1 MVRYDAAGCDE
12 NIMSMFSKLFGTKKA
27 VVQNSFVKMPI
38 FHETLAF
45 PLPDDWSIEPA
56 LRTLD
61 EGTFV
66 LEFVGE
72 GQSAEKWQDKLT
84 VQGFNNANDDI
95 DLNARKLLKM
105 MQEEMASLN
114 EEAFYSE
121 ELFSE
126 TIVSKQ
132 KIAVVMG
139 LKKLPDD
146 ATQSQFGLYM
156 LIEGEHDIY
165 IVQRSWKGKPNRE
178 GFLVPREELNVWLAD
193 FKQIALSETD
203 AE

>member
-1 MVRYDAAGCDE
+1 MGL
-12 NIMSMFSKLFGTKKA
+12 FSKLFGAKKP

-45 PLPDDWSIEPA
+45 PLPEEWSIEPA
-56 LRTLD
+56 FRSLD

-72 GQSAEKWQDKLT
+72 GQSAEQWQDKLT

-95 DLNARKLLKM
+95 DLNARRLLKM

-114 EEAFYSE
+114 KDAFYSE

-139 LKKLPDD
+139 LRSLPDD

-156 LIEGEHDIY
+156 IIEGEHDIY
-165 IVQRSWKGKPNRE
+165 IVQRSWKGALNKD
-178 GFLVPREELNVWLAD
+178 GFLVPKEEVNAWLED

>member
-1 MVRYDAAGCDE
+1 MGL
-12 NIMSMFSKLFGTKKA
+12 FSKLFRAKKA

-45 PLPDDWSIEPA
+45 PLPDEWSIEPA
-56 LRTLD
+56 LRTVD

-72 GQSAEKWQDKLT
+72 GQSSEQWKDKLT

-114 EEAFYSE
+114 EESFYSE

-165 IVQRSWKGKPNRE
+165 IVQRSWKGKPNSD
-178 GFLVPREELNVWLAD
+178 GFLVPREEVNAWLED
-193 FKQIALSETD
+193 FKQITLSETD
-203 AE
+203 AA

>member
-1 MVRYDAAGCDE
+1 MGL
-12 NIMSMFSKLFGTKKA
+12 FSKLFGSKKA

-45 PLPDDWSIEPA
+45 PLPDTWPIEPA
-56 LRTLD
+56 FRSLD
-61 EGTFV
+61 DGTFV

-72 GQSAEKWQDKLT
+72 GQSAEKWHEKLT
-84 VQGFNNANDDI
+84 VQGFNNANDDV

-114 EEAFYSE
+114 EEGFYSE

-126 TIVSKQ
+126 TVISKQ
-132 KIAVVMG
+132 KIAVMMG

-165 IVQRSWKGKPNRE
+165 IVQRSWKGAPNKD
-178 GFLVPREELNVWLAD
+178 GFLVPREELNAWLED
-193 FKQIALSETD
+193 FKQITLSEID
-203 AE
+203 AK

>member
-1 MVRYDAAGCDE
+1 MGL
-12 NIMSMFSKLFGTKKA
+12 FSKLFGAKKP

-72 GQSAEKWQDKLT
+72 GQSSEQWQDKLT

-105 MQEEMASLN
+105 MQDEMASLN
-114 EEAFYSE
+114 RDAFYSE

-126 TIVSKQ
+126 TVVSKQ

-156 LIEGEHDIY
+156 IIEGEHDIY
-165 IVQRSWKGKPNRE
+165 IVQRSWKGALNKD
-178 GFLVPREELNVWLAD
+178 GFLVPREEVSAWLED

>member
-1 MVRYDAAGCDE
+1 MGL
-12 NIMSMFSKLFGTKKA
+12 FSKLFSAKKA

-38 FHETLAF
+38 FHETVAF

-56 LRTLD
+56 LRSLD
-61 EGTFV
+61 DGTFV

-84 VQGFNNANDDI
+84 VQAFNNANDDI

-146 ATQSQFGLYM
+146 AAQSQFGLYII
-156 LIEGEHDIY
+156 IEGEHDIY
-165 IVQRSWKGKPNRE
+165 IVQRSWKGRPNRD
-178 GFLVPREELNVWLAD
+178 GFLVPREELNAWLED
-193 FKQIALSETD
+193 FKQITLSETD

>member
-1 MVRYDAAGCDE
+1 MG
-12 NIMSMFSKLFGTKKA
+12 IFSKLFSAKKP

-45 PLPDDWSIEPA
+45 PLPDSWSIEPV
-56 LRTLD
+56 LRTVD

-72 GQSAEKWQDKLT
+72 GQTSEQWQDKLT

-95 DLNARKLLKM
+95 ELNARKLLKM

-114 EEAFYSE
+114 EESFYSE

-126 TIVSKQ
+126 TTVSKQ
-132 KIAVVMG
+132 RVAVVMG
-139 LKKLPDD
+139 LKELPDD

-156 LIEGEHDIY
+156 IIEGEHDIY
-165 IVQRSWKGKPNRE
+165 IVQRSWKGVLNSD
-178 GFLVPREELNVWLAD
+178 GFLVPREEVTAWLED
-193 FKQIALSETD
+193 FKQITVTKTES
-203 AE
+203 

>member
-1 MVRYDAAGCDE
+1 MG
-12 NIMSMFSKLFGTKKA
+12 IFSKLFSAKKA

-72 GQSAEKWQDKLT
+72 GQTSEQWQDKLT

-146 ATQSQFGLYM
+146 AAQSQFGLYII
-156 LIEGEHDIY
+156 IEGEHDIY
-165 IVQRSWKGKPNRE
+165 IVQRSWKGRPNRD
-178 GFLVPREELNVWLAD
+178 GFLVPREELNAWLED
-193 FKQIALSETD
+193 FKQITLSETD

>member
-1 MVRYDAAGCDE
+1 MG
-12 NIMSMFSKLFGTKKA
+12 IFSKLFSAKKA

-72 GQSAEKWQDKLT
+72 GQTSEQWQDKLT

-146 ATQSQFGLYM
+146 AAQSQFGLYII
-156 LIEGEHDIY
+156 IEGEHDIY
-165 IVQRSWKGKPNRE
+165 IVQRSWKGRPNRD
-178 GFLVPREELNVWLAD
+178 GFLVPREELNSWLED
-193 FKQIALSETD
+193 FKQITLSETD

>member
-1 MVRYDAAGCDE
+1 MVL
-12 NIMSMFSKLFGTKKA
+12 FSKLFGAKKV

-38 FHETLAF
+38 FNETLSF
-45 PLPDDWSIEPA
+45 PLPDEWSIEPS

-72 GQSAEKWQDKLT
+72 GQTSEQWTDKLT

-95 DLNARKLLKM
+95 DLNARRLLKM
-105 MQEEMASLN
+105 MQEEMAALN
-114 EEAFYSE
+114 EDAFYSE
-121 ELFSE
+121 ERFTN

-139 LKKLPDD
+139 LKSLPDD
-146 ATQSQFGLYM
+146 ASQSQFVLYM
-156 LIEGEHDIY
+156 IIEGEHDIY
-165 IVQRSWKGKPNRE
+165 IVQRSCKGALNKD
-178 GFLVPREELNVWLAD
+178 GFLVPREEVTAWLED
-193 FKQIALSETD
+193 FKQITARETD
-203 AE
+203 VE

>member
-1 MVRYDAAGCDE
+1 
-12 NIMSMFSKLFGTKKA
+12 MSLFSNLFCAKKA

-38 FHETLAF
+38 FHETLSF

-72 GQSAEKWQDKLT
+72 GQTSEQWQDKLT

-146 ATQSQFGLYM
+146 AAQSQFGLYII
-156 LIEGEHDIY
+156 IEGEHDIY
-165 IVQRSWKGKPNRE
+165 IVQRSWKGRPNRD
-178 GFLVPREELNVWLAD
+178 GFLVPREELNAWLED
-193 FKQIALSETD
+193 FKQITLSETD

>member
-1 MVRYDAAGCDE
+1 MGL
-12 NIMSMFSKLFGTKKA
+12 FSKLFSAKKP

-38 FHETLAF
+38 FHETVAF

-72 GQSAEKWQDKLT
+72 GQTSEQWHDKLT
-84 VQGFNNANDDI
+84 VQGFNNANDDV

-105 MQEEMASLN
+105 MQDELASLN
-114 EEAFYSE
+114 EESFYSE

-132 KIAVVMG
+132 KLAVVMG
-139 LKKLPDD
+139 LKALPDN
-146 ATQSQFGLYM
+146 AKQSQFGLYM

-165 IVQRSWKGKPNRE
+165 IVQRSWKGTLNKD
-178 GFLVPREELNVWLAD
+178 GFLVPREELNVWLED
-193 FKQIALSETD
+193 FKQITLTKTES
-203 AE
+203 

>member
-1 MVRYDAAGCDE
+1 
-12 NIMSMFSKLFGTKKA
+12 
-27 VVQNSFVKMPI
+27 
-38 FHETLAF
+38 
-45 PLPDDWSIEPA
+45 
-56 LRTLD
+56 
-61 EGTFV
+61 
-66 LEFVGE
+66 
-72 GQSAEKWQDKLT
+72 
-84 VQGFNNANDDI
+84 
-95 DLNARKLLKM
+95 

-146 ATQSQFGLYM
+146 AAQSQFGLYM
-156 LIEGEHDIY
+156 IIEGEHDIY
-165 IVQRSWKGKPNRE
+165 IVQRSWKGRPNRD
-178 GFLVPREELNVWLAD
+178 GFLVPREEVNAWLED
-193 FKQIALSETD
+193 FKQITLSETD

>member
-1 MVRYDAAGCDE
+1 MGL
-12 NIMSMFSKLFGTKKA
+12 FSKLFSTKKT

-45 PLPDDWSIEPA
+45 PLPDAWSIEPA
-56 LRTLD
+56 LRTVD

-72 GQSAEKWQDKLT
+72 GQSSEQWKDKLT

-114 EEAFYSE
+114 EESFYSE

-139 LKKLPDD
+139 LKALPDD

-165 IVQRSWKGKPNRE
+165 IVQRAWKGALNKD
-178 GFLVPREELNVWLAD
+178 GFLVPKEEVNAWLAD

>member
-1 MVRYDAAGCDE
+1 MGL
-12 NIMSMFSKLFGTKKA
+12 FSKLFGAKK
-27 VVQNSFVKMPI
+27 VVVKNSFVKMPI
-38 FHETLAF
+38 FQETLSF
-45 PLPDDWSIEPA
+45 PLPDEWSIEPS

-72 GQSAEKWQDKLT
+72 GQTSEQWTDKLT

-95 DLNARKLLKM
+95 DLNARRLLKM

-114 EEAFYSE
+114 EDAFYSE
-121 ELFSE
+121 ELFSQ

-139 LKKLPDD
+139 LKSLPDD
-146 ATQSQFGLYM
+146 ASQSQFGLYM
-156 LIEGEHDIY
+156 IIEGEHDIY
-165 IVQRSWKGKPNRE
+165 IVQRSWKGTLNKD
-178 GFLVPREELNVWLAD
+178 GFLVPREEVNAWLDD
-193 FKQIALSETD
+193 FKQITASETD
-203 AE
+203 VE

>member
-1 MVRYDAAGCDE
+1 MG
-12 NIMSMFSKLFGTKKA
+12 IFSKLFGTKKA

-45 PLPDDWSIEPA
+45 PLPDSWSIEPA
-56 LRTLD
+56 LRTVND
-61 EGTFV
+61 GTFV
-66 LEFVGE
+66 MEFVGE
-72 GQSAEKWQDKLT
+72 GQSAEQWQDKLT

-126 TIVSKQ
+126 TVVSKQ
-132 KIAVVMG
+132 RLAVVMG
-139 LKKLPDD
+139 LKALPDD
-146 ATQSQFGLYM
+146 VTQSQFGLYM
-156 LIEGEHDIY
+156 IIEGEHDIY
-165 IVQRSWKGKPNRE
+165 IVQRAWKGALNKD
-178 GFLVPREELNVWLAD
+178 GFLVPREEVSAWLED
-193 FKQIALSETD
+193 FKQISLTKTEL
-203 AE
+203 

>member
-1 MVRYDAAGCDE
+1 MGL
-12 NIMSMFSKLFGTKKA
+12 FSKLFSAKRA
-27 VVQNSFVKMPI
+27 VVQNSFVTMPI
-38 FHETLAF
+38 FHETLSF
-45 PLPDDWSIEPA
+45 PLPDNWPIEPA
-56 LRTLD
+56 FRSLD

-72 GQSAEKWQDKLT
+72 GQTSEQWHDKLT

-114 EEAFYSE
+114 EDAFYTE

-156 LIEGEHDIY
+156 IIEGEHDIY
-165 IVQRSWKGKPNRE
+165 IVQRSWKGTPNKD
-178 GFLVPREELNVWLAD
+178 GFLVPREELNLWLED
-193 FKQIALSETD
+193 FKKIELSDTESMTI
-203 AE
+203 EN